1 MRYTKR
7 SLEAELARSLPTTS
21 ILVVT
26 TEIYLTSKNCKFKAF
41 ADVFKAW
48 EWVHSI
54 LHSILSLNRLFCRV
68 RRRVDC
74 VDTPSK
80 SQKFQFFSMQNLAF
94 LKIPPAVNVLTRS
107 QKVFETSHNAIRDS
121 INLFRGRL
129 D

>member
-1 MRYTKR
+1 MRFTKK
-7 SLEAELARSLPTTS
+7 SLEVELTRSLPTTS

-26 TEIYLTSKNCKFKAF
+26 TEIYRTSKNCKFKAF
-41 ADVFKAW
+41 VDVFKAW

-54 LHSILSLNRLFCRV
+54 LRSILSPNRLFCRV

-94 LKIPPAVNVLTRS
+94 LKIPPAANVLIG
-107 QKVFETSHNAIRDS
+107 QKS
-121 INLFRGRL
+121 NL
-129 D
+129 DIS